1 MLEELFLYFGSQ
13 SELARRLGISPA
25 AVTQWLVDGVPP
37 GRAIEIEKMTGG
49 KFKAVD
55 LVGARQDGK

>member
-1 MLEELFLYFGSQ
+1 MLDELFLYFGSQ
-13 SELARRLGISPA
+13 SELARRLNISPA

-37 GRAIEIEKMTGG
+37 GRAIEIEKMTDG

-55 LVGARQDGK
+55 LVGARQNAK

>member
-1 MLEELFLYFGSQ
+1 MLDELFLYFGSQ
-13 SELARRLGISPA
+13 SELARRLNISPA

-55 LVGARQDGK
+55 LVGARQDAK

>member
-1 MLEELFLYFGSQ
+1 MLDKLFLYFGSQ
-13 SELARRLGISPA
+13 SELARRLAISPA

-55 LVGARQDGK
+55 LVGARQDAK

>member
-13 SELARRLGISPA
+13 SELARRLSISPA

>member
-1 MLEELFLYFGSQ
+1 MLDELFLYFGSQ
-13 SELARRLGISPA
+13 SELARRLAISPA

-37 GRAIEIEKMTGG
+37 GRAIEIEKMTDG

-55 LVGARQDGK
+55 LVGARQDAK

>member
-1 MLEELFLYFGSQ
+1 MLDELFLYFGSQ
-13 SELARRLGISPA
+13 SELARRLNISPA

>member
-1 MLEELFLYFGSQ
+1 MLDELFLYFGSQ
-13 SELARRLGISPA
+13 SELARRLNISPA

-49 KFKAVD
+49 KFKAVN
-55 LVGARQDGK
+55 LVGARQDAK